1 MDGAVYPILKLV
13 HVAAVIMFLGNIVTG
28 LFWKLHADRTRDP
41 RVIAHTFDGIIR
53 SDRWFT
59 LPGVALIIVSG
70 MGAAGVGGLKIF
82 ATFWIWTAL
91 VLFAISGIAFVARV
105 APLQVKLRDL
115 ARGTSAPADF
125 DWATYGRWSRQWEFW
140 GLVALITPVA
150 ALVLM
155 VLKPT

>member
-1 MDGAVYPILKLV
+1 MYLWLKLV
-13 HVAAVIMFLGNIVTG
+13 HVAAVILFLGNIVTG
-28 LFWKLHADRTRDP
+28 LFWKAHADRSRDP
-41 RVIAHTFDGIIR
+41 RIIAHTFDGIIR

-59 LPGVALIIVSG
+59 LPGVVLIIVSG

-82 ATFWIWTAL
+82 GTFWIWTAL
-91 VLFAISGIAFVARV
+91 ALFAVSGVAFVARV

-115 ARGTSAPADF
+115 ARRASAPADF
-125 DWATYGRWSRQWEFW
+125 DWGTYGRWSRQWESW
-140 GLVALITPVA
+140 GLVALATPVA

>member
-1 MDGAVYPILKLV
+1 MYLTLKLV
-13 HVAAVIMFLGNIVTG
+13 HVAAVILFLGNIVTG
-28 LFWKLHADRTRDP
+28 LFWKAHADRTRDP
-41 RVIAHTFDGIIR
+41 RIIAHTFDGIIR

-70 MGAAGVGGLKIF
+70 MGAAGVGGFKIF
-82 ATFWIWTAL
+82 ATLWIWTAL
-91 VLFAISGIAFVARV
+91 VLFGISGIAFAFWV

-115 ARGTSAPADF
+115 ARGAGAAADF
-125 DWATYGRWSRQWEFW
+125 DWTTYDRWSRRWEFW
-140 GLVALITPVA
+140 GLIALLTPVA